1 MRAADLGIELIRQGI
16 PEKLAAVKQ
25 ILAELGLKWRQVCYL
40 GDDLPDLPVVR
51 AAGLGV
57 AVADAC
63 VELRQAAHYVTTAPG
78 GGGAV
83 REVVELI
90 LRSQHRWEDVIQTTD
105 DHMPRFAHIAG
116 SFVVVFAT
124 YWTYV
129 LLAVPLIEPS
139 APGAG
144 DSAKPIGPI
153 PSRRSPSR
161 SGGISFRRRLGSE
174 RSKGPGERPD
184 QGS

>member
-1 MRAADLGIELIRQGI
+1 MNLEERCQAIELILTDVDGVLTDGRIVLDNQGIEAKVFFIRDGLGIRLWQRAGYRFGLISQRSSHSVKMRAADLGIELIRQGI

-57 AVADAC
+57 AVDDAC

-90 LRSQHRWEDVIQTTD
+90 LRSQHRWEDVIQTY
-105 DHMPRFAHIAG
+105 R
-116 SFVVVFAT
+116 
-124 YWTYV
+124 
-129 LLAVPLIEPS
+129 
-139 APGAG
+139 
-144 DSAKPIGPI
+144 
-153 PSRRSPSR
+153 
-161 SGGISFRRRLGSE
+161 
-174 RSKGPGERPD
+174 
-184 QGS
+184 